1 MKKYSYIMAAA
12 LLAAVL
18 AFSAGCGKKEVQE
31 TTAAPATTAQETTQ
45 APTREAETETEPEE
59 TQDSQEDENKKYH
72 ILQGTIEKVSEDG
85 AAFTLQADDGKAYE
99 LKTGDIRDVEV
110 ELAADAQIAI
120 AYIGEESH
128 TLSGVTL
135 VLALPEQEEWEI
147 LTEKGT
153 TVANAMS
160 TFTIQTEDGQ
170 EIGFMKD
177 NCPMEDGALT
187 GDSGDKVEVIYV
199 NSQGMNLPLEIKD
212 AD

>member
-1 MKKYSYIMAAA
+1 MKKYSYIATAA
-12 LLAAVL
+12 LLAAVMVVG
-18 AFSAGCGKKEVQE
+18 AGCGKKNAQE
-31 TTAAPATTAQETTQ
+31 TTAAPTTAAQETTQ

-59 TQDSQEDENKKYH
+59 TEDSQENKQYH
-72 ILQGTIEKVSEDG
+72 ILQGTIARVSEDG
-85 AAFTLQADDGKAYE
+85 SEFTLQADDGKSYD
-99 LKTGDIRDVEV
+99 LKTRDVRDVET
-110 ELAADAQIAI
+110 ELEADAQIAI
-120 AYIGEESH
+120 AYIGEESD
-128 TLSGVTL
+128 TLSGATL